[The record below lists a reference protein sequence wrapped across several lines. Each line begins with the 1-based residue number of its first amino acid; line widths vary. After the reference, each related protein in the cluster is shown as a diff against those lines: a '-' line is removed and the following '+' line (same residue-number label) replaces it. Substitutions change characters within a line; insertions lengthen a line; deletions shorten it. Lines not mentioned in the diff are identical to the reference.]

1 MTRATAALLALTG
14 LLAGAPASAQ
24 TSSHPGQSDPAS
36 AGGELVIHVP
46 IPDVPRPD
54 GDVADLDVILPVD
67 PKPWPTILFVH
78 GWSAE
83 PHYYTGLAEQL
94 ASRGFA
100 VAMFDQVDRFELDLD
115 QWRTGGQSA
124 LDALERATSD
134 PASPLY
140 GQLDLSQL
148 GVLGHS
154 YGGATTIA
162 LAATDPRVKVAVA
175 LTPGVDRR
183 ETAKLMAY
191 AEQVTLP
198 LLVLGAEFDPIVPV
212 WRFPRPAFQRV
223 PSQRRL
229 YVEIARGEHNNFTDL
244 DFGFYAPTLIGWR
257 RTISPEEQRRISRG
271 WSTSWLEH
279 HTGQRA
285 WPEWVDG
292 RRAQARWVDGE
303 LSRWQR

>member
-1 MTRATAALLALTG
+1 MTRTAAPLTLLLSF
-14 LLAGAPASAQ
+14 LAAPGHAQ
-24 TSSHPGQSDPAS
+24 ATLPDTSDPS
-36 AGGELVIHVP
+36 RAGSELVIHVP
-46 IPDVPRPD
+46 IPDVARPD
-54 GDVADLDVILPVD
+54 GDAADLDVILPVD

-115 QWRTGGQSA
+115 QWKAGGHTA
-124 LDALERATSD
+124 IDALERATND
-134 PASPLY
+134 PTSPLY
-140 GQLDLSQL
+140 GQLDLSKL

-162 LAATDPRVKVAVA
+162 LAATDPRVKAAVA

-183 ETAKLMAY
+183 ETSKLMTY

-198 LLVLGAEFDPIVPV
+198 LQVLGAEFDPIVPV
-212 WRFPRPAFQRV
+212 WRFPRPAFERV
-223 PSQRRL
+223 SSQQRL
-229 YVEIARGEHNNFTDL
+229 YVEVARGEHNNFTDL
-244 DFGFYAPTLIGWR
+244 DFAFYAPTFVGWR

-279 HTGQRA
+279 HLGQRA

-292 RRAQARWVDGE
+292 RRAQASFADGE
-303 LSRWQR
+303 LSRWGL